1 MTVTP
6 VQAAATRGPTSATS
20 SDATKAAGN
29 YKMFLQ
35 LLLTELKNQ
44 DPTKPVDPTQTVTQ
58 LATFSSLEQAVK
70 TNDLLTSLNSQATLT
85 QGSALIGRTITS
97 ADGAVSGAVQ
107 SVTLADGGL
116 VANLADGRRV
126 SLASGVS
133 VA

>member
-6 VQAAATRGPTSATS
+6 VQASLLSSKTTASA
-20 SDATKAAGN
+20 DATKAAGD

-70 TNDLLTSLNSQATLT
+70 TNDLLTSLNMAESLT
-85 QGSALIGRTITS
+85 QGSALIGRTIVS
-97 ADGAVSGAVQ
+97 ADGATSGAVT
-107 SVTLADGGL
+107 SVKLTDSGL
-116 VANLADGRRV
+116 VANLSDGRQ
-126 SLASGVS
+126 LPLGSGVS
-133 VA
+133 IA